1 VTNPALK
8 NISASV
14 REKLRNIA
22 RQRNADFGLILVK
35 YGLERI
41 LFRLS
46 RSTSKV
52 RCLATSYKRVSGAI
66 CQPGG
71 IASGL
76 YPSLGHNQ
84 HYILKHEYR

>member
-1 VTNPALK
+1 LLSGFSLTNPVLK

-46 RSTSKV
+46 RS
-52 RCLATSYKRVSGAI
+52 A
-66 CQPGG
+66 
-71 IASGL
+71 
-76 YPSLGHNQ
+76 
-84 HYILKHEYR
+84 